1 MKQFIKTSILLLAI
15 LLPALA
21 TAHDFEVAGIYYNRL
36 SSDEVEVTYRG
47 RSPYNLNSDYSGTV
61 NIPATVTYNGTT
73 YSVTSIS
80 DMAFEHCSELTNI
93 DIPNSVTKIGMYAF
107 NSCASLTAI
116 TIPNSVTSIGI
127 GVFNDCNSL
136 ASISVA
142 GDNPKYD
149 SRNNCNAIIE
159 TATNTLVDGCKN
171 TMIPNSVTE
180 IGEAAFYEC
189 NSLTTINIPNSVTT
203 IGTWAFGHCPSLTSI
218 DIPNSVTSIGDYAFS
233 SCSGLANISIP
244 NSVTSIGGD
253 AFSFTA
259 WYNNQP
265 AGLVYA
271 GLVAYKYKGTM
282 TEDAMITLKE
292 GTTGIAGEAF
302 MGCSRLTAINIPNSV
317 TSIGDDAF
325 RSCISLASIT
335 VASDNPKYDS
345 RNNCNA
351 IIETATNT
359 LIGGCKNTIIP
370 NSVASIGDN
379 AFAGCNGLTSI
390 VIPNSVTEI
399 GHNAFD
405 GCTGLTGIVVESGN
419 PRYDSRNNCNAI
431 IETADN
437 TLIFG
442 CKNTIIPN
450 TVTAIGG
457 HAFEDC
463 TGLTSI
469 AIPNSVT
476 SIGYGAFQGCKGL
489 TSIVIPNSVTYIED
503 YTFYGCTGLTRI
515 VIPNTVTAIGQ
526 QAFYNTAWFNKQPG
540 GLVYAGMV
548 AYSYKGMMPSGTR
561 IALKEGTLGIAD
573 YAFQD
578 CRGLTSIVIPNSVTS
593 IGYGAFFDCTGL
605 TSIAIPNSVTAIDQA
620 AFFDCTGLTSIIIPE
635 SVTSIGS
642 EAFSGC
648 TRLTD
653 VYCFIADL
661 SGVSSRNHLFHLD
674 NGDYSGRT
682 LHVLQGTADAYRAD
696 VRWYWYF
703 GQIVEDLKPDVPGDI
718 NGDRGVNIADV
729 NAIINIILSGN
740 GNNAAAD
747 VNGDGAINIAD
758 VNAIIDII
766 LSGAWN

>member
-1 MKQFIKTSILLLAI
+1 MAVAKT
-15 LLPALA
+15 
-21 TAHDFEVAGIYYNRL
+21 
-36 SSDEVEVTYRG
+36 
-47 RSPYNLNSDYSGTV
+47 RS
-61 NIPATVTYNGTT
+61 
-73 YSVTSIS
+73 
-80 DMAFEHCSELTNI
+80 
-93 DIPNSVTKIGMYAF
+93 
-107 NSCASLTAI
+107 
-116 TIPNSVTSIGI
+116 
-127 GVFNDCNSL
+127 
-136 ASISVA
+136 
-142 GDNPKYD
+142 
-149 SRNNCNAIIE
+149 
-159 TATNTLVDGCKN
+159 
-171 TMIPNSVTE
+171 
-180 IGEAAFYEC
+180 
-189 NSLTTINIPNSVTT
+189 
-203 IGTWAFGHCPSLTSI
+203 
-218 DIPNSVTSIGDYAFS
+218 
-233 SCSGLANISIP
+233 
-244 NSVTSIGGD
+244 
-253 AFSFTA
+253 
-259 WYNNQP
+259 
-265 AGLVYA
+265 
-271 GLVAYKYKGTM
+271 
-282 TEDAMITLKE
+282 
-292 GTTGIAGEAF
+292 
-302 MGCSRLTAINIPNSV
+302 
-317 TSIGDDAF
+317 
-325 RSCISLASIT
+325 
-335 VASDNPKYDS
+335 
-345 RNNCNA
+345 
-351 IIETATNT
+351 
-359 LIGGCKNTIIP
+359 

-379 AFAGCNGLTSI
+379 AFAGCNGLASI

-405 GCTGLTGIVVESGN
+405 GCTGLTGIVVENGN
-419 PRYDSRNNCNAI
+419 PRFDSRDNCNAI

-450 TVTAIGG
+450 TVTAIGD

-476 SIGYGAFQGCKGL
+476 SIGYGAFQGCTGL

-503 YTFYGCTGLTRI
+503 YTFYGCTKLTRI
-515 VIPNTVTAIGQ
+515 VIPNTVTAVGQ
-526 QAFYNTAWFNKQPG
+526 QAFYNTAWFYNQPG

-593 IGYGAFFDCTGL
+593 IGYGAFFDCVGL

-642 EAFSGC
+642 GAFSGC

-661 SGVSSRNHLFHLD
+661 SGVSNRKHLFHLD

-703 GQIVEDLKPDVPGDI
+703 GQIVEDLKPEVPGDI